1 MRRIA
6 LVAVLG
12 GVLLGGGIAG
22 AHTKSY
28 KSASSYG
35 YPTSGVEFV
44 VGDLT
49 SSNTACEPRRRIK
62 LFLERG
68 GADRKVGMTHTNS
81 TGFWEIHAD
90 LQKGKRYYM
99 KASRKNLGPSGHR
112 HTCKAYRSEAL
123 KFPSGTP

>member
-6 LVAVLG
+6 LMAVLG
-12 GVLLGGGIAG
+12 GVVLSAGIAG

-28 KSASSYG
+28 KSGSSYG
-35 YPTSGVEFV
+35 YPTSGAEFV
-44 VGDLT
+44 VGDLQ
-49 SSNTACEPRRRIK
+49 SSNVKCEPGRRIK

-68 GADRKVGMTHTNS
+68 GADRKVGTTRTNS
-81 TGFWEIHAD
+81 TGFWEIKAD

-99 KASRKNLGPSGHR
+99 RASRKNLGPSGHR
-112 HTCKAYRSEAL
+112 HICKAYRSSAL